1 MASLSVVNKIKSKLK
16 SASPQRVMDD
26 QIVALDIGT
35 EYVKAL
41 VGKVSGDEISIFGV
55 GRTHQQ
61 LSDMHSGAI
70 ADISAV
76 VANCSRALT
85 IAEEMAGFSAK
96 KAIIGIAG
104 ELVKGITHT
113 VTYKRPD
120 PKEPIDAREI
130 GLIIEKAQERSE
142 DKARAELAWETGN
155 NEMDIKLVNSAIVAI
170 YIDTYKVS
178 NPIGFQGGRVTVQ
191 LYSAFA
197 PMIHIGAL
205 ERTAQELDLDLMAV
219 AAEPFA
225 VSRSIIGTDASSN
238 LTAIMVD
245 IGGGTTDIA
254 VVDDGGV
261 QGTKMFGI
269 GGRSFTKTIAQEL
282 DMDFVLAEKLKL
294 HINSPNQPTHVR
306 AHALKA
312 VDKTIDV
319 WISGVELALS
329 EFKNL
334 DHLPN
339 KILLCG
345 GGASLGPLVEAL
357 NKTDWYKD
365 LPFTNKP
372 IIQHIKPEEVS
383 GIHDLTDRL
392 NDHTFITSMGLLR
405 VGYDTMVSSR
415 KNSEISESI
424 QRMLRN

>member
-1 MASLSVVNKIKSKLK
+1 MSLINKFKQKVQSSRPKPVL
-16 SASPQRVMDD
+16 DD

-120 PKEPIDAREI
+120 ATQPIDAREI

-155 NEMDIKLVNSAIVAI
+155 NEMDIKLVNSAIVAM

-178 NPIGFQGGRVTVQ
+178 NPIGFQGSRVTVQ

-238 LTAIMVD
+238 LTAIMID

-261 QGTKMFGI
+261 QGTRMFGI

-282 DMDFVLAEKLKL
+282 DMDFVMAEKLKL
-294 HINSPNQPTHVR
+294 HINSPNQPAHVR

-312 VDKTIDV
+312 IDRTIDV
-319 WISGVELALS
+319 WVSGVELALS
-329 EFKNL
+329 EFKNI
-334 DHLPN
+334 DNLPN

-345 GGASLGPLVEAL
+345 GGASLSSIVDAL
-357 NKTDWYKD
+357 NNSSWYKD
-365 LPFTNKP
+365 LPFAHKP
-372 IIQHIKPEEVS
+372 TIHYIKPEEVS

-392 NDHTFITSMGLLR
+392 KDHTFITAMGLLR
-405 VGYDTMVSSR
+405 VGYDTMVSSK
-415 KNSEISESI
+415 KNSDLSDSI

>member
-1 MASLSVVNKIKSKLK
+1 MSVIDKIKFKFKDQNRKAIL
-16 SASPQRVMDD
+16 DD

-41 VGKVSGDEISIFGV
+41 VSKVSGDEINIFGV

-85 IAEEMAGFSAK
+85 IAEEMAGFRAK

-120 PKEPIDAREI
+120 SARPIDTEEI

-142 DKARAELAWETGN
+142 EKARAELAWETGN
-155 NEMDIKLVNSAIVAI
+155 NEMDIKLVNSAIVAM

-205 ERTAQELDLDLMAV
+205 EKTAQELDLDLIAV

-238 LTAIMVD
+238 LTAILID

-261 QGTKMFGI
+261 QGTRMFGI
-269 GGRSFTKTIAQEL
+269 GGRSFTKAIAAEL
-282 DMDFVLAEKLKL
+282 NMDFIMAEKLKL
-294 HINSPNQPTHVR
+294 HLNSPSQSTHVR
-306 AHALKA
+306 SHALKA
-312 VDKTIDV
+312 LDKTIDV
-319 WISGVELALS
+319 WISGIELALT
-329 EFKNL
+329 EFKTL

-339 KILLCG
+339 RILLCG
-345 GGASLGPLVEAL
+345 GGSSLGPLVQAL
-357 NKTDWYKD
+357 NHNQWYKD
-365 LPFTNKP
+365 LPFAHKP
-372 IIQHIKPEEVS
+372 TIQHIKPGEVN
-383 GIHDLTDRL
+383 GIYDLTERVK
-392 NDHTFITSMGLLR
+392 DHTFVTSMGLLR
-405 VGYDTMVSSR
+405 IGYDTMISSR
-415 KNSEISESI
+415 KNSELSESI